1 MADGKHLLF
10 ITRPTGY
17 ELAEREGEPPAPG
30 DEIELDGDGERFVVS
45 KVAPSPLPQDERLC
59 AYLQTLS

>member
-1 MADGKHLLF
+1 VAGKHLLF

-17 ELAEREGEPPAPG
+17 QLTEREGEPPAPG
-30 DEIELDGDGERFVVS
+30 DEVELDGEGRFVVS
-45 KVAPSPLPQDERLC
+45 KVAPSPLPDDDRPC